1 MLKFCWETEFKKTEM
16 GEIPRDWEIRELK
29 DIAKIESGG
38 NAPQE
43 EKYFLNAKYPFI
55 RVKHLNTD
63 KYISDYDLIN
73 EEAVRDYNL
82 KLFEKNTIVFAKSGE
97 SINLGKY
104 NIIPFDAY
112 IVNHLAVIKNIQNL
126 SEIDFLFYV
135 LIAFDRFVEKDI
147 AGTTLPYLKITDIEK
162 KKIFYPPLSEQSRI
176 ATVLSWFD
184 DLIEVK
190 RRQNEILEKTA
201 IAIFKSWFIDFEPFK
216 NEEFVY
222 NEELGKEIPKGWEVK
237 KIIDFSNIVSGRG
250 RYLIEAKGGI
260 YPLWG
265 ANGILG
271 YIENYDLEGLSII
284 TGRVGTLGNV
294 FLVEG
299 KFAISDNVLCLIP
312 NQSIWIFFLYLWLK
326 SQVDFESLNV
336 GTSQPLITKTAIG
349 HEPIIFPP
357 PHILQSFHSLVE
369 PLFQKIILNQKQ
381 IMTLR
386 KIRDTLLPLL
396 VFGKLRVEEI

>member
-1 MLKFCWETEFKKTEM
+1 MLKLRWETEFKETEI

-29 DIAKIESGG
+29 DIAKIESGS

-112 IVNHLAVIKNIQNL
+112 IVNHLAIIKNIQNL

-162 KKIFYPPLSEQSRI
+162 KKIFYPPLPEQSRI

-184 DLIEVK
+184 DLIENK
-190 RRQNEILEKTA
+190 RRQK
-201 IAIFKSWFIDFEPFK
+201 
-216 NEEFVY
+216 
-222 NEELGKEIPKGWEVK
+222 
-237 KIIDFSNIVSGRG
+237 
-250 RYLIEAKGGI
+250 
-260 YPLWG
+260 
-265 ANGILG
+265 
-271 YIENYDLEGLSII
+271 
-284 TGRVGTLGNV
+284 
-294 FLVEG
+294 
-299 KFAISDNVLCLIP
+299 
-312 NQSIWIFFLYLWLK
+312 
-326 SQVDFESLNV
+326 
-336 GTSQPLITKTAIG
+336 
-349 HEPIIFPP
+349 
-357 PHILQSFHSLVE
+357 
-369 PLFQKIILNQKQ
+369 
-381 IMTLR
+381 
-386 KIRDTLLPLL
+386 
-396 VFGKLRVEEI
+396 